1 MAPVPKCA
9 TCDRHDTRVVQL
21 ETQLLETQLLLDE
34 AFDLVVIETLRQ

>member
-1 MAPVPKCA
+1 
-9 TCDRHDTRVVQL
+9 VQL